1 MNIIDIQDNLKNLP
15 EQALMREMQQPTG
28 SAPQFLVLG
37 ELKRRKQM
45 RDDYNRQ
52 KNADMKTV
60 AEEVVTAAG
69 APQEGIMQMA
79 RSLNPN
85 TNMAQDTGLAQATPV
100 TPTQAPQ
107 PQAPQMMSDGGIMR
121 LQTGG
126 TISAIAA
133 LKVNYPDLYR
143 QYEDN
148 PVALE
153 QVARAAQTSA
163 LEPEQTV
170 MEASETPRENDL
182 LKRMFADPTRGDII
196 DQQKRDAARFGADY
210 ALDQSDQSIFNQQQ
224 AELAGNEG
232 LFAEGAPVEYLTGN
246 VSAGIG
252 GSAVPFPAAD
262 TPASAA
268 LTQPV
273 SPEIADFI
281 PPQLPTADVN
291 PRAIDDASDF
301 SNDPRRGEAR
311 RPAVPGMNDVLP
323 EASIANARADADRDD
338 LLGYLRGEF
347 RGSHMPAIIDAID
360 RQNMGE
366 YGDFRTTSDRVI
378 RDDLGG
384 GHRPAYFPND
394 RVIAPLNRRAQAY
407 MQSDM
412 YTPPQQIYTL
422 NSPLDLLKYEEAG
435 DEEFAA
441 VSDIL
446 ARGAAAQDQSSSE
459 ASLVAQD
466 AASDAP
472 MLDEIARQAEARRMR
487 RINEIPETGY
497 RTLAQKEKDA
507 ADSPFMTGV
516 VDPIFEN
523 MIAGAGYAGRSAAD
537 LFEYG
542 VDNLPGYIEEV
553 QYARGFGDRARRER
567 DSADEDTLMAMPIQR
582 PLAESTAA
590 ESEANRRAAD
600 SMLGTGITSIGGREG
615 AVTAPVTD
623 TDTSTDT
630 STSVG
635 SSGRIAQMLEDR
647 QKSAESDKWMAL
659 AQTGLALMASDQP
672 TLGGAIGEAGLAG
685 IGALQQSRQGM
696 QDFEMDM
703 LKLQTQIDAA
713 NRKSSSKGGMTAG
726 NAITFVRNLQN
737 YKDDL
742 RDRIEN
748 LNSVENVSM
757 SPEEKAQTLKG
768 LQSEMLRL
776 DLKIGGLMQ
785 SLDGGAASAFDV
797 TGGSQSTGN

>member
-1 MNIIDIQDNLKNLP
+1 
-15 EQALMREMQQPTG
+15 
-28 SAPQFLVLG
+28 
-37 ELKRRKQM
+37 
-45 RDDYNRQ
+45 
-52 KNADMKTV
+52 
-60 AEEVVTAAG
+60 
-69 APQEGIMQMA
+69 
-79 RSLNPN
+79 
-85 TNMAQDTGLAQATPV
+85 
-100 TPTQAPQ
+100 
-107 PQAPQMMSDGGIMR
+107 
-121 LQTGG
+121 
-126 TISAIAA
+126 
-133 LKVNYPDLYR
+133 
-143 QYEDN
+143 
-148 PVALE
+148 
-153 QVARAAQTSA
+153 
-163 LEPEQTV
+163 
-170 MEASETPRENDL
+170 
-182 LKRMFADPTRGDII
+182 
-196 DQQKRDAARFGADY
+196 
-210 ALDQSDQSIFNQQQ
+210 
-224 AELAGNEG
+224 
-232 LFAEGAPVEYLTGN
+232 
-246 VSAGIG
+246 
-252 GSAVPFPAAD
+252 
-262 TPASAA
+262 
-268 LTQPV
+268 
-273 SPEIADFI
+273 
-281 PPQLPTADVN
+281 
-291 PRAIDDASDF
+291 
-301 SNDPRRGEAR
+301 
-311 RPAVPGMNDVLP
+311 
-323 EASIANARADADRDD
+323 
-338 LLGYLRGEF
+338 
-347 RGSHMPAIIDAID
+347 
-360 RQNMGE
+360 
-366 YGDFRTTSDRVI
+366 
-378 RDDLGG
+378 
-384 GHRPAYFPND
+384 
-394 RVIAPLNRRAQAY
+394 
-407 MQSDM
+407 
-412 YTPPQQIYTL
+412 
-422 NSPLDLLKYEEAG
+422 LKYEEAG
-435 DEEFAA
+435 NEEFAA
-441 VSDIL
+441 VSDRL
-446 ARGAAAQDQSSSE
+446 AREAAAQDQSSSE

-582 PLAESTAA
+582 PLDESTAA

>member
-15 EQALMREMQQPTG
+15 EQALMQEMQQPTG

-126 TISAIAA
+126 SISAIAN
-133 LKVNYPDLYR
+133 LKVNHPEI
-143 QYEDN
+143 YEEYKGN
-148 PVALE
+148 PESLALAAEYFLNVAETPAQTGLE
-153 QVARAAQTSA
+153 Q
-163 LEPEQTV
+163 L
-170 MEASETPRENDL
+170 ETPRENDL
-182 LKRMFADPTRGDII
+182 LKRIFADPTRGDII
-196 DQQKRDAARFGADY
+196 DQQKRDAAEFGADY
-210 ALDQSDQSIFNQQQ
+210 ALDQSDQSLFNQQQ
-224 AELAGNEG
+224 AELAGNEM
-232 LFAEGAPVEYLTGN
+232 LFAEGEPTEYLTGN

-281 PPQLPTADVN
+281 PPQSPTADIGV
-291 PRAIDDASDF
+291 RTLSGVASPLQADMT
-301 SNDPRRGEAR
+301 DTLP
-311 RPAVPGMNDVLP
+311 DV
-323 EASIANARADADRDD
+323 SIANARADADRDD

-360 RQNMGE
+360 RNNMGE

-412 YTPPQQIYTL
+412 YTSPEQIYDL
-422 NSPLDLLKYEEAG
+422 SPLGRLKYEEAG

-441 VSDIL
+441 VSDRL
-446 ARGAAAQDQSSSE
+446 ARE
-459 ASLVAQD
+459 
-466 AASDAP
+466 
-472 MLDEIARQAEARRMR
+472 
-487 RINEIPETGY
+487 
-497 RTLAQKEKDA
+497 DA
-507 ADSPFMTGV
+507 AD
-516 VDPIFEN
+516 
-523 MIAGAGYAGRSAAD
+523 
-537 LFEYG
+537 
-542 VDNLPGYIEEV
+542 
-553 QYARGFGDRARRER
+553 ARTKEDAFFASEDARL
-567 DSADEDTLMAMPIQR
+567 DAQ
-582 PLAESTAA
+582 
-590 ESEANRRAAD
+590 RAAD
-600 SMLGTGITSIGGREG
+600 RAIGRRISMDQPLDPDAQFADSAARAFQQGRDKSTSFLSMFDDLVDAGSGYFDARLGGMPSPNDADATGGPNLVEQDSSLPMDTGEPLTVPSAEEGGIDSLLPPKATSND
-615 AVTAPVTD
+615 TD
-623 TDTSTDT
+623 TNTTTDTSTDT

-785 SLDGGAASAFDV
+785 SLDGGAAPAFDV

>member
-1 MNIIDIQDNLKNLP
+1 
-15 EQALMREMQQPTG
+15 
-28 SAPQFLVLG
+28 
-37 ELKRRKQM
+37 
-45 RDDYNRQ
+45 
-52 KNADMKTV
+52 
-60 AEEVVTAAG
+60 
-69 APQEGIMQMA
+69 
-79 RSLNPN
+79 
-85 TNMAQDTGLAQATPV
+85 
-100 TPTQAPQ
+100 
-107 PQAPQMMSDGGIMR
+107 
-121 LQTGG
+121 
-126 TISAIAA
+126 
-133 LKVNYPDLYR
+133 
-143 QYEDN
+143 
-148 PVALE
+148 
-153 QVARAAQTSA
+153 
-163 LEPEQTV
+163 
-170 MEASETPRENDL
+170 
-182 LKRMFADPTRGDII
+182 
-196 DQQKRDAARFGADY
+196 
-210 ALDQSDQSIFNQQQ
+210 
-224 AELAGNEG
+224 
-232 LFAEGAPVEYLTGN
+232 
-246 VSAGIG
+246 
-252 GSAVPFPAAD
+252 
-262 TPASAA
+262 
-268 LTQPV
+268 
-273 SPEIADFI
+273 
-281 PPQLPTADVN
+281 
-291 PRAIDDASDF
+291 
-301 SNDPRRGEAR
+301 
-311 RPAVPGMNDVLP
+311 
-323 EASIANARADADRDD
+323 
-338 LLGYLRGEF
+338 
-347 RGSHMPAIIDAID
+347 
-360 RQNMGE
+360 
-366 YGDFRTTSDRVI
+366 
-378 RDDLGG
+378 
-384 GHRPAYFPND
+384 
-394 RVIAPLNRRAQAY
+394 
-407 MQSDM
+407 
-412 YTPPQQIYTL
+412 
-422 NSPLDLLKYEEAG
+422 
-435 DEEFAA
+435 
-441 VSDIL
+441 
-446 ARGAAAQDQSSSE
+446 
-459 ASLVAQD
+459 
-466 AASDAP
+466 

>member
-15 EQALMREMQQPTG
+15 EQALMQEMQQPTG

-85 TNMAQDTGLAQATPV
+85 TNMAQDTGLAQAAPV

-126 TISAIAA
+126 TISAIAN
-133 LKVNYPDLYR
+133 LKVNHPEI
-143 QYEDN
+143 YEEYKGN
-148 PVALE
+148 PESLAL
-153 QVARAAQTSA
+153 AAEYF
-163 LEPEQTV
+163 LNVPETPAQTV
-170 MEASETPRENDL
+170 MESSEKPREYDL
-182 LKRMFADPTRGDII
+182 LKRMFSDPTRGDII
-196 DQQKRDAARFGADY
+196 DQQKRDAAEFGADY
-210 ALDQSDQSIFNQQQ
+210 ALDQSDQSLFNQQQ
-224 AELAGNEG
+224 AELAGNEM

-252 GSAVPFPAAD
+252 GSAVPFAAAD

-281 PPQLPTADVN
+281 PPQSPTADIGV
-291 PRAIDDASDF
+291 RTLSGGASPLQA
-301 SNDPRRGEAR
+301 N
-311 RPAVPGMNDVLP
+311 MTDVLP
-323 EASIANARADADRDD
+323 DVSIANARADADRDD
-338 LLGYLRGEF
+338 LLGYLRGEYK
-347 RGSHMPAIIDAID
+347 GSDLPAIIDAID
-360 RQNMGE
+360 RNNMDEG
-366 YGDFRTTSDRVI
+366 GFRTTSDRVI

-384 GHRPAYFPND
+384 GHSPAYFPND

-412 YTPPQQIYTL
+412 YTPPEQIYDL
-422 NSPLDLLKYEEAG
+422 SPRGRLKYEEAG

-441 VSDIL
+441 VSDRL
-446 ARGAAAQDQSSSE
+446 AREDTADAIAKEDAFFASEDARLDAQRAADRA
-459 ASLVAQD
+459 
-466 AASDAP
+466 
-472 MLDEIARQAEARRMR
+472 IGR
-487 RINEIPETGY
+487 RISMDQPLDPDAQFADSAARAFQQGRDKSTSFLSMFDDLVDAGSGY
-497 RTLAQKEKDA
+497 FDARLGGMPGPNDADA
-507 ADSPFMTGV
+507 ADGPNLVEQDSSLPMDTGEPLTV
-516 VDPIFEN
+516 P
-523 MIAGAGYAGRSAAD
+523 SAEEGGIGS
-537 LFEYG
+537 L
-542 VDNLPGYIEEV
+542 LPPK
-553 QYARGFGDRARRER
+553 AT
-567 DSADEDTLMAMPIQR
+567 SNDT
-582 PLAESTAA
+582 
-590 ESEANRRAAD
+590 
-600 SMLGTGITSIGGREG
+600 GTGTGEG
-615 AVTAPVTD
+615 TG
-623 TDTSTDT
+623 TSTG
-630 STSVG
+630 VG

-713 NRKSSSKGGMTAG
+713 NRKSGSKGGLTAG
-726 NAITFVRNLQN
+726 NIISYV
-737 YKDDL
+737 DDL
-742 RDRIEN
+742 ARQQSDVRDKLDELDTGVFTGTEEQKEAIRKRLQTN
-748 LNSVENVSM
+748 LFQV
-757 SPEEKAQTLKG
+757 G
-768 LQSEMLRL
+768 LELSTYRNALR
-776 DLKIGGLMQ
+776 GGQ
-785 SLDGGAASAFDV
+785 PSSGSAFDV

>member
-15 EQALMREMQQPTG
+15 EQALMQEMQQPTG

-69 APQEGIMQMA
+69 APQEGIMQMS

-85 TNMAQDTGLAQATPV
+85 TNMAQDTGLAQAAPV

-107 PQAPQMMSDGGIMR
+107 PQAPQMMSDGGIMK

-126 TISAIAA
+126 TISAIAN
-133 LKVNYPDLYR
+133 LKVNHPEI
-143 QYEDN
+143 YEEYKGN
-148 PVALE
+148 PESLALAAEYFLNVAETPAQTGLE
-153 QVARAAQTSA
+153 Q
-163 LEPEQTV
+163 L
-170 MEASETPRENDL
+170 ETPRENDL
-182 LKRMFADPTRGDII
+182 LKRMFSDPTRGDII

-210 ALDQSDQSIFNQQQ
+210 ALDQSDQSLFNQQQ
-224 AELAGNEG
+224 AELAGNEM
-232 LFAEGAPVEYLTGN
+232 LFAEGEPTEYLTGN

-281 PPQLPTADVN
+281 PPQSPTADIGV
-291 PRAIDDASDF
+291 RTLSGGASPLQA
-301 SNDPRRGEAR
+301 N
-311 RPAVPGMNDVLP
+311 MTDVLP
-323 EASIANARADADRDD
+323 DVSIANARADADRDD
-338 LLGYLRGEF
+338 LLGYLRGEYK
-347 RGSHMPAIIDAID
+347 GSDLPAIIDAID
-360 RQNMGE
+360 RNNMDEG
-366 YGDFRTTSDRVI
+366 GFRTTSDRVI

-384 GHRPAYFPND
+384 GHSPAYFPND

-412 YTPPQQIYTL
+412 YTPPEQIYDL
-422 NSPLDLLKYEEAG
+422 SPRGRLKYEEAG

-441 VSDIL
+441 VSDRL
-446 ARGAAAQDQSSSE
+446 AREDTADAIAKEDAFFAAEDARLDAQR
-459 ASLVAQD
+459 
-466 AASDAP
+466 AADRA
-472 MLDEIARQAEARRMR
+472 IGR
-487 RINEIPETGY
+487 RISMDQPLDPDAQFADSAARAFQQGRDKSTSFLSMFDDLVDAGSGY
-497 RTLAQKEKDA
+497 FDARLGGMPGPNDADA
-507 ADSPFMTGV
+507 ADGPNLVEQDSSLPMDTGEPLTV
-516 VDPIFEN
+516 P
-523 MIAGAGYAGRSAAD
+523 SAEEGGIGS
-537 LFEYG
+537 L
-542 VDNLPGYIEEV
+542 LPPK
-553 QYARGFGDRARRER
+553 AT
-567 DSADEDTLMAMPIQR
+567 SNDT
-582 PLAESTAA
+582 
-590 ESEANRRAAD
+590 
-600 SMLGTGITSIGGREG
+600 GTGTGEG
-615 AVTAPVTD
+615 TG
-623 TDTSTDT
+623 TSTG
-630 STSVG
+630 VG

-713 NRKSSSKGGMTAG
+713 NRKSGSKGGLTAG
-726 NAITFVRNLQN
+726 NIISYV
-737 YKDDL
+737 DDL
-742 RDRIEN
+742 ARQQSDVRDKLDELDTGVFTGTEEQKEAIRKRLQTN
-748 LNSVENVSM
+748 LFQV
-757 SPEEKAQTLKG
+757 G
-768 LQSEMLRL
+768 LELSTYRNALR
-776 DLKIGGLMQ
+776 GGQ
-785 SLDGGAASAFDV
+785 PSSGSAFDV

>member
-1 MNIIDIQDNLKNLP
+1 MNIIDIQDDLKNLP

-85 TNMAQDTGLAQATPV
+85 TNMAQDTGLAQAAPV

-153 QVARAAQTSA
+153 QVAKAAQTSA

-182 LKRMFADPTRGDII
+182 LKRIFADPTRGDII

-210 ALDQSDQSIFNQQQ
+210 ALDQSDQSLFNQQQ

-281 PPQLPTADVN
+281 PPQSPTADIGV
-291 PRAIDDASDF
+291 RTLSGGASPLQADMP
-301 SNDPRRGEAR
+301 DTLP
-311 RPAVPGMNDVLP
+311 DV
-323 EASIANARADADRDD
+323 SIANARADADRDD

-360 RQNMGE
+360 RNNMGE

-412 YTPPQQIYTL
+412 YTSPEQIYDL
-422 NSPLDLLKYEEAG
+422 SPLGRLKYEEAG

-441 VSDIL
+441 VSDRL
-446 ARGAAAQDQSSSE
+446 AR
-459 ASLVAQD
+459 
-466 AASDAP
+466 
-472 MLDEIARQAEARRMR
+472 
-487 RINEIPETGY
+487 
-497 RTLAQKEKDA
+497 
-507 ADSPFMTGV
+507 
-516 VDPIFEN
+516 
-523 MIAGAGYAGRSAAD
+523 
-537 LFEYG
+537 
-542 VDNLPGYIEEV
+542 
-553 QYARGFGDRARRER
+553 
-567 DSADEDTLMAMPIQR
+567 EDTADAI
-582 PLAESTAA
+582 AKEDAFFA
-590 ESEANRRAAD
+590 SEDARLDAQRAAD
-600 SMLGTGITSIGGREG
+600 RAIGRRISMDQPLDPDAQFADSAARAFQQGRDKSTSFLSMFDDLVDAGSGYFDARLGGMPSPNDADATGGPNLVEQDSSLPMDTGEPLTVPSAEEGGIDSLLPPKATSND
-615 AVTAPVTD
+615 TD
-623 TDTSTDT
+623 TNTTTDTSTDT

-713 NRKSSSKGGMTAG
+713 NRKSGSKGGLTAG
-726 NAITFVRNLQN
+726 NIISYV
-737 YKDDL
+737 DDL
-742 RDRIEN
+742 ARQQSDVQDKLDELDTGVFMGTEEQKEAIRKRLQTN
-748 LNSVENVSM
+748 LFQVNLELSTYRN
-757 SPEEKAQTLKG
+757 A
-768 LQSEMLRL
+768 LR
-776 DLKIGGLMQ
+776 GGQ
-785 SLDGGAASAFDV
+785 PSSGSTFDV

>member
-15 EQALMREMQQPTG
+15 EQALMQEMQRPTG

-45 RDDYNRQ
+45 REDYNRQ

-85 TNMAQDTGLAQATPV
+85 TNMAQDTGLAQAAPV

-153 QVARAAQTSA
+153 QVAKAAQTSA

-182 LKRMFADPTRGDII
+182 LKRIFADPTRGDII

-210 ALDQSDQSIFNQQQ
+210 ALDQSDQSLFNQQQ

-281 PPQLPTADVN
+281 PPQSPTADIGV
-291 PRAIDDASDF
+291 RTLSGGASPLQA
-301 SNDPRRGEAR
+301 N
-311 RPAVPGMNDVLP
+311 MTDVLP

-338 LLGYLRGEF
+338 LLRYLRGE
-347 RGSHMPAIIDAID
+347 GPDADLPAVIDNAA
-360 RQNMGE
+360 GE
-366 YGDFRTTSDRVI
+366 DGGRFLFPRHLRNPDENLGNAGFLMFGDEAGASPRTD
-378 RDDLGG
+378 
-384 GHRPAYFPND
+384 
-394 RVIAPLNRRAQAY
+394 LNRRALAY

-412 YTPPQQIYTL
+412 YTPPEQIYDL
-422 NSPLDLLKYEEAG
+422 SPLGRLKYEEAG

-441 VSDIL
+441 VSDRL
-446 ARGAAAQDQSSSE
+446 ARE
-459 ASLVAQD
+459 
-466 AASDAP
+466 
-472 MLDEIARQAEARRMR
+472 
-487 RINEIPETGY
+487 
-497 RTLAQKEKDA
+497 DA
-507 ADSPFMTGV
+507 AD
-516 VDPIFEN
+516 
-523 MIAGAGYAGRSAAD
+523 
-537 LFEYG
+537 
-542 VDNLPGYIEEV
+542 
-553 QYARGFGDRARRER
+553 ARTKEDAFFASEDARL
-567 DSADEDTLMAMPIQR
+567 DAQ
-582 PLAESTAA
+582 
-590 ESEANRRAAD
+590 RAAD
-600 SMLGTGITSIGGREG
+600 RAIGRRISMDQPLDPDAQFADSAARAFQQGRDKSTSFLSMFDDLVDAGSGYFDARLGGMPSPNDADATDRPNLVEQDSSLPMDTGEPLTVPSAEEGGIGSLLPPKATSNDTGTGEG
-615 AVTAPVTD
+615 AG
-623 TDTSTDT
+623 TSTG
-630 STSVG
+630 VG

-785 SLDGGAASAFDV
+785 SLDGGAAPAFDV